1 MRPLIGSLFCL
12 ITMIACSGCVVIESK
27 TLVVAIPEDS
37 KKIELCYLFE
47 GISYLDEQ
55 RSTLNQAQTQIEGLR
70 RDDLGFFVPDSGSE
84 TELLKVCRFEKTRFF
99 VDPSRKR
106 SLCADR
112 RMTIADRD
120 AFAKRVN
127 QLLAEGGLAGSQKSL
142 ELDDEALRAEIADT
156 RKLAKR
162 PEAQE
167 LFRGMG
173 IVPLANT
180 LVGVLE
186 IIDQFDAG
194 SLVLLREAAKKKD
207 YQWLRFEPGRAR
219 IVLPATPER
228 AKKISSDPK
237 TRAWLKEMKSFVSP
251 IDVEADKEGLSIV
264 VGKKGE
270 VIRFTHA
277 DDRKFSSDYDDKL
290 AKYAGSPMPIL
301 IDGKPAKATS
311 VIDQFIK
318 DKTPSR

>member
-1 MRPLIGSLFCL
+1 MHLFPQTSQTGDALLHTLCSLL
-12 ITMIACSGCVVIESK
+12 TRG
-27 TLVVAIPEDS
+27 
-37 KKIELCYLFE
+37 
-47 GISYLDEQ
+47 
-55 RSTLNQAQTQIEGLR
+55 RH
-70 RDDLGFFVPDSGSE
+70 
-84 TELLKVCRFEKTRFF
+84 TE
-99 VDPSRKR
+99 
-106 SLCADR
+106 ADR
-112 RMTIADRD
+112 AAGAQRLR
-120 AFAKRVN
+120 
-127 QLLAEGGLAGSQKSL
+127 LGGEQGTLFL
-142 ELDDEALRAEIADT
+142 ALRAEIADT